1 MTVSVSVDAMPTGSG
16 TYLAVLPRSEAGDG
30 YQARLKL
37 RADGSMQ
44 ARWQRVEGGAAV
56 TLAVSEVAG
65 LSFAAG
71 DTLMLRAQA
80 LGTGPTQ
87 LRFKVWAAGQS
98 EPAGWAVTASDAD
111 PDWQRTGAPA
121 LFGYVTSDSTGP
133 SVLSW
138 DDLAVTAE
146 VGAAPKNVAPAASFT
161 AAVDGRT
168 VSFDGSGSS
177 DSDGSVVSYA
187 WDFGDGVSASGAV
200 VEHTYAADGP
210 FDAVL
215 TVVDDDGA
223 EGTAVQT
230 LSFAGDLVIAAADAF
245 ERSVASGW
253 GTADT
258 GGEWSS
264 CSTCSVAGG
273 VGAMSLAVG
282 QAKRPGWPVWRWR
295 TRM

>member
-138 DDLAVTAE
+138 DDLV
-146 VGAAPKNVAPAASFT
+146 VNGA
-161 AAVDGRT
+161 
-168 VSFDGSGSS
+168 
-177 DSDGSVVSYA
+177 
-187 WDFGDGVSASGAV
+187 
-200 VEHTYAADGP
+200 
-210 FDAVL
+210 
-215 TVVDDDGA
+215 
-223 EGTAVQT
+223 
-230 LSFAGDLVIAAADAF
+230 
-245 ERSVASGW
+245 
-253 GTADT
+253 
-258 GGEWSS
+258 
-264 CSTCSVAGG
+264 
-273 VGAMSLAVG
+273 
-282 QAKRPGWPVWRWR
+282 
-295 TRM
+295 